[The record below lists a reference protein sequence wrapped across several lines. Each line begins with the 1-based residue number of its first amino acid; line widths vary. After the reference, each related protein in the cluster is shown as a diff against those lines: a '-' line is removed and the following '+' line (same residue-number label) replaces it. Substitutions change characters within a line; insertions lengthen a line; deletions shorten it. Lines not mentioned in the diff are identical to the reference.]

1 MEEIILLKDR
11 RINDAL
17 ALWEASVRATH
28 DFLAE
33 GDVDFFRPYVK
44 HYLESAP
51 IHCVESVDGKL
62 LAIMGVTNSMVDM
75 LFVHP
80 ENIGGGFGRKLLN
93 FAVNQLAANRVDV
106 NEQNTRAVAFYVKNG
121 FSVTCRSVVDGF
133 GKLYPILHLSIIK
146 DTETK

>member
-1 MEEIILLKDR
+1 MLKAS

-44 HYLESAP
+44 QYLESTP
-51 IHCVESVDGKL
+51 IRCVESADGKL
-62 LAIMGVTNSMVDM
+62 LAIMGVSNSMVDM

-80 ENIGGGFGRKLLN
+80 ENIGGGYGSKLLN
-93 FAVNQLAANRVDV
+93 FATGELAADRVDV
-106 NEQNTRAVAFYVKNG
+106 NEQNTRAVAFYRKNG
-121 FSVTCRSVVDGF
+121 FSVTGRSAVDGF
-133 GKLYPILHLSIIK
+133 GKPYPILHLSIIK
-146 DTETK
+146 HTETK